1 MSSPIRANG
10 LSVDELLSFHRATFG
25 SARMD
30 GDGADGNDGDGSGNG
45 GGGGGQTFT
54 QADVDRIVSKAR
66 NEERRKAGEKFADY
80 DDLKAKAERATTA
93 DAERAKSDLRATR
106 AEVAL
111 AKKLTPSQAKR
122 LVGTTVAE
130 LEADADELLK
140 DIGAQRSQG
149 NHVPNEGNNP
159 TPKGGELADFTRRLF
174 ASGE

>member
-1 MSSPIRANG
+1 MLVNG

-30 GDGADGNDGDGSGNG
+30 GDGSDGDSGGDGSGN

-66 NEERRKAGEKFADY
+66 NDERRKAGEKFADY
-80 DDLKAKAERATTA
+80 DDLKAKAERSDAAEA
-93 DAERAKSDLRATR
+93 DKAKSDQRADR

-111 AKKLTPSQAKR
+111 AKGLTPSQAKR

-140 DIGAQRSQG
+140 DIGAQRRQG